1 MRSQIKYILFTA
13 AVFLGI
19 TVFLIASCLE
29 LKKNAP
35 VPEAAV
41 EMPSKA
47 RLIRQEYISS
57 IGYINKVEFDGHTY
71 IVFSRS
77 GVGITHDPDCACHNK
92 AHDNELQHITE

>member
-1 MRSQIKYILFTA
+1 MRSQIKCILFTA
-13 AVFLGI
+13 AVFIG
-19 TVFLIASCLE
+19 TVCLLTASCLE

-35 VPEAAV
+35 VPETAV
-41 EMPSKA
+41 EMPDKA

-92 AHDNELQHITE
+92 AHGNELQHVTE